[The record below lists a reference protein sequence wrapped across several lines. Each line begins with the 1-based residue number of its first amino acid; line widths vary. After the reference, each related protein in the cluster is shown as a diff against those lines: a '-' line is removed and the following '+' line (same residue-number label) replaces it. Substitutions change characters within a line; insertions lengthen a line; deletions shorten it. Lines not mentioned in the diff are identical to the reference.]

1 LQSLARLVPFDLRLD
16 AGDPRHRDA
25 GQVRRL
31 REGQVA
37 HAAQQVDLLGE
48 QVDEVAAVLIVEKD
62 RLPGVAAGGDVIDGA
77 GELEAKGRAVAATV
91 GGGGVQ
97 SQALTPCPLLVR

>member
-1 LQSLARLVPFDLRLD
+1 MRSVARLVPFDLRLD

-62 RLPGVAAGGDVIDGA
+62 RLPGVAAGGETRGS
-77 GELEAKGRAVAATV
+77 GKPEGQGKP
-91 GGGGVQ
+91 GGQGNQGV
-97 SQALTPCPLLVR
+97 SA